1 MYVYYQATNN
11 RHGNVVSLTVLAKSQ
26 TPCFLTSTTGIS
38 NLQLFATM
46 RLSDSEQQINHEKG
60 MNMDPHLG
68 GAVGHRSSAVT
79 APVKTIITQTIP
91 HISLRFST
99 YWID

>member
-1 MYVYYQATNN
+1 MYHVCILSSNQ
-11 RHGNVVSLTVLAKSQ
+11 VSTAVLLTVLAKSQ

-38 NLQLFATM
+38 NLQVFATM
-46 RLSDSEQQINHEKG
+46 RVSEQQINHEKG
-60 MNMDPHLG
+60 MKMDPHLG

-91 HISLRFST
+91 HISLRFRT
-99 YWID
+99 CWID